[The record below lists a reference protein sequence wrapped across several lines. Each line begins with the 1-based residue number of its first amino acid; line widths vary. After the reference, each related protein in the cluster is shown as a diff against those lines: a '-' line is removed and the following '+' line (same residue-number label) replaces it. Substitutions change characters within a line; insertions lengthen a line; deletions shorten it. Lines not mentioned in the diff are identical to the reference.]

1 MKGYRHMKKY
11 GAVIGIWLILL
22 LFGGCSL
29 QSTKKTEADTKNL
42 PVLVIGSDNYEPY
55 NYLDEDGNQAGI
67 DVELAIEA
75 CRRMGYAPEFKQIP
89 WDQKNSY
96 LNRKEVDC
104 LWGSFTMTGRED
116 LYTWAGPYLYSRQV
130 VAVQRDGTIQSLA
143 DLKGKRV
150 AVQATTKPEDVLLKM
165 EDPRIPN
172 VKEVYSLSTMEELY
186 ASLRKGYVDAIA
198 GHESALRTFVES
210 DPDSYRLLEE
220 SLYVSELGVAF
231 RKGDHED
238 LAKQLTQTFEE
249 MKADSFIRKVVQ
261 TYGLD
266 AERALGE
273 QDEK

>member
-1 MKGYRHMKKY
+1 MKKY

-22 LFGGCSL
+22 LFSGCSL
-29 QSTKKTEADTKNL
+29 QSTKKTVADTKNL

-96 LNRKEVDC
+96 LKRKEVDC
-104 LWGSFTMTGRED
+104 LWGSFTMTGREN

-150 AVQATTKPEDVLLKM
+150 AVQATTKSEDVLLKM

-172 VKEVYSLSTMEELY
+172 VKEVYSFSTMEELY

-249 MKADSFIRKVVQ
+249 MKADGFIRKVVQ

>member
-1 MKGYRHMKKY
+1 MKGYGHMKKY

-22 LFGGCSL
+22 LFSGCSL
-29 QSTKKTEADTKNL
+29 QSTKKTVADTKNL

-96 LNRKEVDC
+96 LKRKEVDC
-104 LWGSFTMTGRED
+104 LWGSFTMTGREN

-172 VKEVYSLSTMEELY
+172 VKEVYSFSTMEELY

-249 MKADSFIRKVVQ
+249 MKADGFIRKVVQ